1 MSKRSDFPIE
11 LPLVHSE
18 YCFKCGAQT
27 VTKINKIEDGVT
39 RVFFKCSTCDE
50 TSDRVRIWDPNMIQY
65 FDDEQNLVHEG
76 AGVIVQNEFGE
87 VLLFL
92 RTKYPFLWTIPGGHM
107 SPNEDHES
115 AALRELYEEVKIKP
129 DTVSLIFEGII
140 FGDECMGGSDIHKW
154 HLYYAKVKDVNV
166 ILDEEGSKFGWFS
179 IKNIPDNL
187 TFPVRYLLEQSSVQ
201 KALGIIP

>member
-1 MSKRSDFPIE
+1 MRLKYKIFKISCLVFCLLYMIIFSKIIYCLQILESVEKWTSYEDHENILKFEISE
-11 LPLVHSE
+11 LV
-18 YCFKCGAQT
+18 F
-27 VTKINKIEDGVT
+27 EDL
-39 RVFFKCSTCDE
+39 
-50 TSDRVRIWDPNMIQY
+50 I
-65 FDDEQNLVHEG
+65 
-76 AGVIVQNEFGE
+76 GE